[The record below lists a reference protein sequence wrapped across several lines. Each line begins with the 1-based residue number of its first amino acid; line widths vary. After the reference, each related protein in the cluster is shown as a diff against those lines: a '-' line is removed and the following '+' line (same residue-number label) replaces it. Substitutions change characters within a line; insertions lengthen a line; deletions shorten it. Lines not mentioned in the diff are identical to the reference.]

1 MSSFQYS
8 STIASSSSR
17 DFFLVLSHL
26 AAGIAL
32 GRALAARAVCRPPCR
47 PYSPAAASPSRGG
60 NGTDEIGGVV
70 PVAVRHSAWSE
81 SALKEVEIDH
91 GSDAIR
97 RGAAT
102 VTGVCMTCY
111 SLKHLHY
118 RDLLALGF
126 SAAELEA
133 MSMGNPPAAQ
143 LTSLTPADVGA
154 QTYGRAPPDLSL
166 MAKARE
172 GGPRYIYSLLTGF
185 YQDEKGATNN
195 HLYPGIRM
203 PAILGWGSADT
214 AQRAARRSS
223 SGWAFT
229 CWGICWCSR
238 CCCISSS
245 NGFGR
250 G

>member
-1 MSSFQYS
+1 M
-8 STIASSSSR
+8 R
-17 DFFLVLSHL
+17 L
-26 AAGIAL
+26 AVWCLLLFA
-32 GRALAARAVCRPPCR
+32 
-47 PYSPAAASPSRGG
+47 
-60 NGTDEIGGVV
+60 T
-70 PVAVRHSAWSE
+70 HMAWSE

-102 VTGVCMTCY
+102 VTGVCLTCH
-111 SLKHLHY
+111 SLKYLRY

-143 LTSLTPADVGA
+143 LTALTPADVSA

-185 YQDEKGATNN
+185 YQDEQGATNN

-203 PAILGWGSADT
+203 PDILGWGSADA
-214 AQRAARRSS
+214 AQRAALEQQAKDAAAFLT
-223 SGWAFT
+223 WAADPRALERQRLGYYVLGYLLVFT
-229 CWGICWCSR
+229 LLLYLVKQRVWAR
-238 CCCISSS
+238 LK
-245 NGFGR
+245 
-250 G
+250 